1 MDKRGSFRLSFSVL
15 FFWLVVVCVLMGWL
29 CALVLL
35 VFLEGKRF
43 AFAKY
48 LHAIFRASV
57 WHLALAAMMAT
68 AFSLCI
74 RQAVTSG
81 GVAAHT
87 FWGVRRFTSWSD
99 VMAIRP
105 CSILGLKFLRLD
117 SRSDGKTAWLSLFLS
132 PKSEFR
138 GAMLRLAPPEHAIRA
153 YFA

>member
-1 MDKRGSFRLSFSVL
+1 MDNRGSFRLSFSVV
-15 FFWLVVVCVLMGWL
+15 FSWLLVFGVLLGWL

-35 VFLEGKRF
+35 VSLEGKRF
-43 AFAKY
+43 TFSNY

-57 WHLALAAMMAT
+57 WHLSSVAMIAT

-87 FWGVRRFTSWSD
+87 FWGVQRFTSWSD

-138 GAMLRLAPPEHAIRA
+138 GTVLRLAPPDHPIRG